1 MYKQGIS
8 IVKSKDI
15 SIYI

>member
-1 MYKQGIS
+1 MYKQRIS